1 MRNPRVLCNIQATRP
16 RARACIL
23 HKTLGLML
31 YLLHKPHIN
40 LPPPYSV
47 ELLSLKCCQL
57 SDLFISQLTPA
68 LANNHSLLH
77 LDLSCNSLTD
87 NGVTSI
93 ATALRLNRTL
103 ISLTLTNN
111 KIGDRGLEELTQ
123 VGESGVF
130 EHLSTAITLVPLIQF

>member
-1 MRNPRVLCNIQATRP
+1 M
-16 RARACIL
+16 
-23 HKTLGLML
+23 
-31 YLLHKPHIN
+31 
-40 LPPPYSV
+40 

-57 SDLFISQLTPA
+57 SDLFIGQLTPA
-68 LANNHSLLH
+68 LASNLSLLH

-87 NGVTSI
+87 NGVISI

-130 EHLSTAITLVPLIQF
+130 ESFNSHNFRTVDPI